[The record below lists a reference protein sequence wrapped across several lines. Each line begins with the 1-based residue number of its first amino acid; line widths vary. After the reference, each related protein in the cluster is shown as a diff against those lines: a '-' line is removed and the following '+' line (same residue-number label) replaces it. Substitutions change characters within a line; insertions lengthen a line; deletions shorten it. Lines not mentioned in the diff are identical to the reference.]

1 MSLTI
6 NGLENSLQKL
16 TTFPISCRHNF
27 TTIGPLILMKMG
39 VASERSDERTGF
51 ECCSTELEAGISM
64 ALRVQKLH
72 GRQPRRGSL
81 SYSCPSGEEMD

>member
-1 MSLTI
+1 
-6 NGLENSLQKL
+6 
-16 TTFPISCRHNF
+16 
-27 TTIGPLILMKMG
+27 MKMG
-39 VASERSDERTGF
+39 VASERPDETTGF

-81 SYSCPSGEEMD
+81 SYSCPSGDEME